1 MNHHTRRQRVLDLMA
16 AANRLDQYL
25 MLADHRADGVAQ
37 AVRSHCLLV
46 VIALQNEHPLVR
58 IHCKRVS
65 RMCADHPVGP
75 LRGELQ
81 QLLHLLGELF

>member
-1 MNHHTRRQRVLDLMA
+1 MNHHTLRQRVLE
-16 AANRLDQYL
+16 L
-25 MLADHRADGVAQ
+25 MLAANQLDKHLMLGNRQADGCAQ

-58 IHCKRVS
+58 IQCKRVS